1 MTHNDNRDL
10 YEYGRRGRAV
20 GLGIML
26 SLLAVLVLGGLFWFG
41 TRGSDEFSEE
51 RLTPQRQTTGRA
63 MPNVLRPPADIPSRP
78 PATGQ

>member
-1 MTHNDNRDL
+1 MTPNDNRDL

-20 GLGIML
+20 GLML

-63 MPNVLRPPADIPSRP
+63 MPNIRPPADIPSRP
-78 PATGQ
+78 SATRQ